1 VSDEREGKSDAQP
14 TTLTLSLATRLLA
27 QTPDGILAFDREWRY
42 TLWNAAMERLTGMS
56 AAQVLGH
63 QAFEVFPFLLE
74 IGEDRNLRRALAG
87 EEVSS
92 RARPYRIPGTNRQ
105 GFFDAA
111 YSPLRDENGE
121 IQGVVGI
128 VRDVSDQHWADERIR
143 ETEGRFR
150 TMADAAPVLL
160 WMSDT
165 DGLCTFFNQT
175 WLDFTGRTLDQEW
188 GVGWAEGVHFEDLQR
203 CLDFYVENFNKR
215 RVFEMEYRLRR
226 RDGEY
231 RWILDRGHPRTTPD
245 GTFAG
250 FIGSCIDITERR
262 ALEGDLRRAVQ
273 VRDEFLSIASHELKT
288 PLTAL
293 QLQIDNLHRCL
304 ERAQDGQQG
313 GQQGGQQSLRVANS
327 AAAVAEQSQRLTEL
341 VDLLLDVSRI
351 NSGRLRFDCS
361 EFDLVDLVRTAV
373 ERWRQAVNRRQG
385 DSPAPLVESL
395 FTTDLPDRLLGTW
408 DRLRMEQVLNNLLS
422 NAVKYGENQPIHVQV
437 SASGARARLQVVDH
451 GIGIAAADQPRIF
464 GRFERAVSSRHYG
477 GLGLGLWITRQIVES
492 MGGSIGVESESGKG
506 SVFTVDLPR
515 SLIDPGGP
523 GRAPQ
528 TVY

>member
-1 VSDEREGKSDAQP
+1 VAPEREGKPDAP
-14 TTLTLSLATRLLA
+14 PALTLPLAARLLA
-27 QTPDGILAFDREWRY
+27 QTPDGILAFDREYRY
-42 TLWNAAMERLTGMS
+42 TFWNAAMERMSGMS
-56 AAQVLGH
+56 ADQVLGR
-63 QAFEVFPFLLE
+63 QAYDVFPFLVE
-74 IGEDRNLRRALAG
+74 IGEDRHLQRALAG
-87 EEVSS
+87 EDVSS
-92 RARPYRIPGTNRQ
+92 RGRPFRIPGTRRH
-105 GFFDAA
+105 GFFDAS
-111 YSPLRDENGE
+111 YSPLRDDSGQ
-121 IQGVVGI
+121 ILGAVAM
-128 VRDVSDQHWADERIR
+128 VRDVSAQHWADERIR

-203 CLDFYVENFNKR
+203 CLDIYVENFNQR

-226 RDGEY
+226 RDGEF

-304 ERAQDGQQG
+304 ERAPEGL
-313 GQQGGQQSLRVANS
+313 QSARVSSS

-373 ERWRQAVNRRQG
+373 DRWRQTVNRRFG
-385 DSPAPLVESL
+385 DGPAPTVESL
-395 FTTDLPDRLLGTW
+395 FTTDLPEQLLGTW
-408 DRLRMEQVLNNLLS
+408 DRLRLEQVLNNLLS
-422 NAVKYGENQPIHVQV
+422 NAVKYGDNQPIHVQV
-437 SASGARARLQVVDH
+437 SASGSRARLQVVDH
-451 GIGIAAADQPRIF
+451 GIGIAPADQPRIF

-477 GLGLGLWITRQIVES
+477 GLGLGLWITQQIVES
-492 MGGSIGVESESGKG
+492 MGGSIAVESETGKG
-506 SVFTVDLPR
+506 SIFTVDLPR
-515 SLIDPGGP
+515 SLVDPVGS
-523 GRAPQ
+523 GRAPAQ
-528 TVY
+528 VY